1 VRLNLMFVLLLLTAT
16 TATSL
21 VWQSFTAARDGDP
34 VGRVMVFV
42 AAPVALAAV
51 VLLGRIVTK
60 VNSARPGRR
69 EQ

>member
-1 VRLNLMFVLLLLTAT
+1 VRLNLTFIVLLLTAS

-21 VWQSFTAARDGDP
+21 VWQNFTAARDGDP

-42 AAPVALAAV
+42 GVPVALASV

-60 VNSARPGRR
+60 VNSPRPGRR
-69 EQ
+69 GR